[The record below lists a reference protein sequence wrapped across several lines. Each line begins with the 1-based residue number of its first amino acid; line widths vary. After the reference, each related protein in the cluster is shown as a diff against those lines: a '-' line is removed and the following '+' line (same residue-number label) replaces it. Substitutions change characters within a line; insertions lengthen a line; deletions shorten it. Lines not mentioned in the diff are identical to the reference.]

1 MDKIKHCAS
10 FEAKEQNLKK
20 TIYLI
25 ILILILAIGAFCIL
39 KHNALTLEAN
49 QNIPETA
56 KIADEP
62 RDRYELVEIAD
73 GSTFGELMSQAGISP
88 GLANEIYEAALAE
101 CDLAKIKA
109 GHSLELTFD
118 KISDEFKE
126 LVYKMD
132 SEDELAVNCKSNSNE
147 NATGTDESAYFFEA
161 KVRPINYEVKIAAKE
176 GEVKTSMYEAALE
189 NNIDE
194 RAIIELANAFQWTI
208 DFAMDPRVG
217 DKFKFIYEERY
228 LNGEYQ
234 MPGKI
239 LAGQY
244 INDGK
249 TYQVY
254 YFEENE
260 NNIGYFD
267 ENGNSV
273 QKIFL
278 KAPVAFKYISSGF
291 TTGAR
296 YIEAFNIYTGHRAV
310 DYAAPYGTP
319 IRAVGDGTVIFAA
332 YNGSYGNMISI
343 RHNGA
348 YTTNYGHMSRFAV
361 KKGAK
366 VKQGDV
372 IGYIG
377 STGLSTGPHLH
388 YEMVKNNVKINP
400 LKEVLPPGEAIKE
413 EKQAR
418 FFAEIKKRQEELG
431 A

>member
-1 MDKIKHCAS
+1 MNITKR
-10 FEAKEQNLKK
+10 

-25 ILILILAIGAFCIL
+25 IFILILAIGAFCIL
-39 KHNALTLEAN
+39 KHNTLTMEAN
-49 QNIPETA
+49 QNISETA

-88 GLANEIYEAALAE
+88 GLANQIYEAALAE

-161 KVRPINYEVKIAAKE
+161 EVRPINYEVKITAKE

-254 YFEENE
+254 YFEESE
-260 NNIGYFD
+260 DNIGYFD

-273 QKIFL
+273 QKMFL

-310 DYAAPYGTP
+310 DYAAQYGTP
-319 IRAVGDGTVIFAA
+319 IRAVGDGSVIFAA

-388 YEMVKNNVKINP
+388 YEMVKNNIKVNP

-413 EKQAR
+413 ENQAR
-418 FFAEIKKRQEELG
+418 FFSEIKKWQEELG
-431 A
+431 E